1 MLWTLLKIVLF
12 VGAVALVTLGAER
25 LIGIDDG
32 LRISAAGVEITLG
45 PLQTVIVIVALVAVM
60 WLLFRLVALFVAVLR
75 FLNGDETALSR
86 MFSRNRERRGF
97 EALADSLVAL
107 ASGEPKTA
115 MTRAQKAEKLLGRPD
130 VTRLL
135 SAQAAEMQGDHKAAL
150 EDYKALLADPR
161 TKFAGLRGALR
172 QKLATGDRQLALKL
186 AEKGFS
192 LKPGH
197 DEMQQTL
204 LQLQAEHRAWAGAR
218 RTLEARRS
226 SGALPKDVFRRR
238 DAVLALQ
245 MADDLAAQG
254 ETGRAKDIAI
264 EANGLSP
271 GLVAAAVAAAR
282 AHIARDAPRK
292 AAKVLKKAWTQE
304 PHPELAAAF
313 AAIAPE
319 ESPEERLRRFAPLL
333 KIAPDHPET
342 RMLEAELLIA
352 AEDFPAARRALGDLA
367 ETSPSARVLTIMAAV
382 ERGEGSADAVVR
394 GWLTRAVTAPRGPQW
409 VCDNCRHVH
418 AGWVAICENCGS
430 FDTLSWRAAPQ
441 AAGLSATGTEM
452 LPLIVGRDA
461 PADPPVADI
470 EVPDIAERSGSEGEA
485 GSENTSR
492 AS

>member
-12 VGAVALVTLGAER
+12 VGAIALVTLGAER
-25 LIGIDDG
+25 LLGSDEG
-32 LRISAAGVEITLG
+32 LRIAVAGVEVTLG
-45 PLQTVIVIVALVAVM
+45 PLQTVVVLVVLVAAM
-60 WLLFRLVALFVAVLR
+60 WALFRLVALFVAVLR
-75 FLNGDETALSR
+75 FLNGDETAVSR
-86 MFSRNRERRGF
+86 LFSRNRERRGF

-107 ASGEPKTA
+107 ASGEPGTA
-115 MTRAQKAEKLLGRPD
+115 MARAQKAEKLLRRPD

-150 EDYKALLADPR
+150 EQYKALLADPR

-192 LKPGH
+192 LKPDH

-204 LQLQAEHRAWAGAR
+204 LQLQAEHREWSGAR

-245 MADDLAAQG
+245 LADDLAGQG

-264 EANGLSP
+264 EANTLSP
-271 GLVAAAVAAAR
+271 GLVPAAVAAAR
-282 AHIARDAPRK
+282 AQIARDAPRK
-292 AAKVLKKAWTQE
+292 AARILKKAWEQA

-313 AAIAPE
+313 AAIAPDE
-319 ESPEERLRRFAPLL
+319 TPDARLLRFGPFL
-333 KIAPDHPET
+333 KITPDHPET

-352 AEDFPAARRALGDLA
+352 AEDFPGARRALGDLP
-367 ETSPSARVLTIMAAV
+367 ESRPSARVLTIMAAV
-382 ERGEGSADAVVR
+382 ERGEGSPDAVVR

-409 VCDNCRHVH
+409 VCDNCRHIH
-418 AGWVAICENCGS
+418 PGWVAICDNCGS
-430 FDTLSWRAAPQ
+430 FDTLSWRELPQ
-441 AAGLSATGTEM
+441 SMSLSPTGTEM
-452 LPLIVGRDA
+452 LPLIVGRDN
-461 PADPPVADI
+461 PVAVADADI
-470 EVPDIAERSGSEGEA
+470 DVPDQSEASGTKERPVPD
-485 GSENTSR
+485 R
-492 AS
+492 AASPS